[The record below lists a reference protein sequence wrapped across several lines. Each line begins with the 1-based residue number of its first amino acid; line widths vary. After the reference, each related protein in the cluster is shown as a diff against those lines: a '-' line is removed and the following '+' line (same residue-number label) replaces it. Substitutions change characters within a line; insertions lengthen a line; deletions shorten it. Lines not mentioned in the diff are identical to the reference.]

1 VEFRGFSFR
10 NRTGKS
16 SARIGAEIER
26 LFQTCVEQ
34 LNVGTTGSGHPTA
47 PAAMSVPRRS
57 ATSKLRP
64 LQFLPSDARLG
75 LIAVA

>member
-16 SARIGAEIER
+16 SARIDAEIER

-34 LNVGTTGSGHPTA
+34 LNVGTTGSGH
-47 PAAMSVPRRS
+47 
-57 ATSKLRP
+57 
-64 LQFLPSDARLG
+64 
-75 LIAVA
+75 LIESMLFSLISIRHGE